1 MEPNNLAKKL
11 VLRTDGQDI
20 TFFVADI
27 PYALGTDSY
36 LNSLQRQYR
45 HAEKERDDVSSY

>member
-1 MEPNNLAKKL
+1 M
-11 VLRTDGQDI
+11 LRTDGQDI

-27 PYALGTDSY
+27 PYVLGTDSD

-45 HAEKERDDVSSY
+45 HEEKEKDYVSSY